1 MFSAL
6 MPQRREFYDLLTS
19 HTDRLMAAAN
29 AVLRLVNALG
39 TDNSEAG
46 ELIKEVSLNEQSG
59 DKIKAELIAL
69 LHKSSSLRSAA
80 TTSIT

>member
-1 MFSAL
+1 MFSNL

-39 TDNSEAG
+39 TGAG
-46 ELIKEVSLNEQSG
+46 
-59 DKIKAELIAL
+59 AL
-69 LHKSSSLRSAA
+69 GISINLAVAWVLTIPASAA
-80 TTSIT
+80 ISAMFWWLGTTLL